1 MKHYSHVA
9 AAAVALA
16 CSACG
21 NPHGIYPVSGKVTYK
36 GGPAAGAF
44 VFLVRQGADSVRD
57 QTMMGVVQGDG
68 SFTVDCGDFGKGAPP
83 GEYDVLVQWRYDP
96 SLPAA
101 RSPTEAAARGDRLKG
116 RYADRKRPLLHTV
129 VRPESNVL
137 SPFELTD

>member
-1 MKHYSHVA
+1 MKQYSSMT

-21 NPHGIYPVSGKVTYK
+21 NPHGIYPVSGRVMYK
-36 GGPAAGAF
+36 GDPAAGAF
-44 VFLVRQGADSVRD
+44 VFLVRQGAVPIRE

-68 SFTVDCGDFGKGAPP
+68 SFTVDCGALGKGAPP
-83 GEYDVLVQWRYDP
+83 GEYDVLVEWKYDAA
-96 SLPAA
+96 LPRA
-101 RSPTEAAARGDRLKG
+101 RSPTEAAARPDRLRG
-116 RYADRKRPLLHTV
+116 RYADRKHPLLHTV